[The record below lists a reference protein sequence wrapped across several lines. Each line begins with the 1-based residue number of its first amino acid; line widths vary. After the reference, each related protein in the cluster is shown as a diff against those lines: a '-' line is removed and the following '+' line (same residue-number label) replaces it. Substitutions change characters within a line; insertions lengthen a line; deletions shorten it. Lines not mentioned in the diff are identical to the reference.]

1 MSSVV
6 DSQLDRTSK
15 EDRSNEMILS
25 MESIHKS
32 FSGVQVLR
40 NINLDLYKGEVHALM
55 GENGAG
61 KSTLMKIM
69 AGIYRPDSG
78 KIIYQGEEI
87 VWHNPLEARA
97 KGISVIHQEISLSPN
112 LTIGENILMGT
123 KFPKNKLGFVQ
134 WDEIFK
140 KTKIVLESIGSDLN
154 PKLKV
159 SELSVAQQQI
169 VEIAR
174 ALSFNSEVLI
184 MDEPTASLTDKEIDK
199 LFVII
204 NDLRRKGVAIVY
216 ISHRMDEIFKISDR
230 CTILRDGQ
238 WISSHP
244 IAETNPEQL
253 VKQMVGRELND
264 LFQKKFSPPRIPQG
278 EPMLELIDVCDK
290 GIVKNVSLKIYPG
303 EIVGLAGLVGA
314 GRTELFRAI
323 FGISKMTSGV
333 IKLNGKTVNIK
344 SPIEAMEYGIAHVP
358 ESRKEQGLFPN
369 LSVKENIIMNQMHLY
384 RKGGVLQYA
393 SMNSEIDKYM
403 NDLGV
408 RAASTEQNV
417 MGLSGGNQQKIVIAR
432 WLSIGPK
439 VLLLDEPTRG
449 VDVGAKTE
457 IHKIICELAEKG
469 LAVLMVS
476 SELPEILG
484 VSDRILVMHEGKLR
498 AELSKEEATQE
509 KIMYF
514 ATGEI
519 KK

>member
-6 DSQLDRTSK
+6 ESRTGRKPPCGQAKEIILTMDSI
-15 EDRSNEMILS
+15 N
-25 MESIHKS
+25 KS
-32 FSGVQVLR
+32 FSGVKVLR
-40 NINLDLYKGEVHALM
+40 DIHLDLYKGEVHALM

-78 KIIYQGEEI
+78 KIIYQGQEM
-87 VWHNPLEARA
+87 VWHSPLEARG

-123 KFPKNKLGFVQ
+123 KFPKNSWGLIQ
-134 WDEIFK
+134 WDAIHK
-140 KTKIVLESIGSDLN
+140 QAKIVLESIGSTLN
-154 PKLKV
+154 PRTKV
-159 SELSVAQQQI
+159 SDLSVAQQQI

-204 NDLRRKGVAIVY
+204 NDLRKRGVAIVY

-230 CTILRDGQ
+230 CTVLRDGQ

-264 LFQKKFSPPRIPQG
+264 LFQKTFTPLDSSVR
-278 EPMLELIDVCDK
+278 EPVLELINVSDNGFVDK
-290 GIVKNVSLKIYPG
+290 VSLKIYPG
-303 EIVGLAGLVGA
+303 EILGLAGLVGA
-314 GRTELFRAI
+314 GRTELFRTI
-323 FGISKMTSGV
+323 FGIRKMTSGE
-333 IKLNGKTVNIK
+333 IRLNGSPVTIK
-344 SPIEAMEYGIAHVP
+344 SPIEAMELGIAHVP

-369 LSVKENIIMNQMHLY
+369 LSVKENIIMNQMHTY
-384 RKGGVLQYA
+384 RKAGVLRYE
-393 SMNSEIDKYM
+393 SMNPEIDKYIK
-403 NDLGV
+403 NLGV
-408 RAASTEQNV
+408 RLASPEQNV
-417 MGLSGGNQQKIVIAR
+417 MGLSGGNQQKVVIAR

-457 IHKIICELAEKG
+457 IHKIICQLAEKG

-476 SELPEILG
+476 SELPEILA
-484 VSDRILVMHEGKLR
+484 VSDRVLVMHEGKLK
-498 AELSKEEATQE
+498 AELSREEATQE